1 MRQQRAKREWLAAA
15 RKLRQHKWKKG
26 DVKKRESASSHPSL
40 FVRCSSF
47 SIFQRS
53 FPLTPNEMA
62 FVQLMPPIA
71 GGLFYWRIY
80 KDCDL

>member
-1 MRQQRAKREWLAAA
+1 MTNEKLCSLAREGD
-15 RKLRQHKWKKG
+15 KG